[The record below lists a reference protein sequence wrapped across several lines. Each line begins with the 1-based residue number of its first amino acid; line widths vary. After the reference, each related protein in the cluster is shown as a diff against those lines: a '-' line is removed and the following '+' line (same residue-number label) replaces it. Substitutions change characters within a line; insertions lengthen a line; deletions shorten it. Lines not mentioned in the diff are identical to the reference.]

1 MKAIIG
7 FLNSIL
13 SGILNSFKR
22 KQDKHQEVS
31 QVSWLSWLFSPHV
44 WRKRLLELPDN
55 LRIAALTAWR
65 DKERGL
71 AVFAGVFLASLVITL
86 VLIYGVGL
94 SQAFLKES
102 VEQTVFDSKIEFKSA
117 PEQGTTGWTN
127 DTAILQGMCD
137 EVVLK
142 AEFNDCTLVLGKSG
156 LHSEISWGND
166 AAFYASP
173 LFVEQIDSSNTDHK
187 WDTGDLWKYEYTTG
201 PPVVNIR
208 AISFLGPEAFDGV
221 LAERLSKNIIYE
233 MGEWKTH
240 EEVNSQRGIY
250 IPLDIASSAGAQVGD
265 NLDTLT
271 FTYTYERSLP
281 GGIEDEDCPGEIIEG
296 EEYRLMYCQ
305 VPMSIQNVT
314 ILGIYEP
321 WPQGNPVL
329 AANPIYTTW
338 TLLTEEQQITLI
350 DKDHVYLGIT
360 VDRSLL
366 PTSSISAA
374 EDWLEVITNDMQKQ
388 TYDDGNVKIFYVD
401 IISGTILWLEF
412 VLGFVQVFDYILMIP
427 VVILSLYL
435 LIYGLELSLEQRRRE
450 ISIHRSIGA
459 TADKLKGMVL
469 FELFVIS
476 SVAWVGGYL
485 LAFFSV
491 PIILSSVG
499 FMQFESLDIDIN
511 PALSFWATAFTI
523 LATLGLAL
531 IFGRSRTKAFLE
543 MEIDEGVK
551 KTAQAGKPRTWL
563 HIIMLLIGGL
573 GALDTYQE
581 LTTGGTGIISNWFLG
596 GLINIF
602 GPFLLWIGGALLLSR
617 LGAYGPKIMLFF
629 FKKTRLLSDVKR
641 GLQNTGSEES
651 TTRLSLIML
660 LTLSIVTLA
669 AVQGY
674 TGSLVD
680 ERTADL
686 EIGSDIKVYSTEPL
700 TSKQVE
706 QAITNISSKD
716 ISVNA
721 ITVPM
726 ISLKSED
733 GTNVNAYVL
742 MNESADA
749 LKWFPQAIPGDD
761 IPSAMTAYQSGGF
774 SAGPDVAFTLDLDG
788 SGRFGDSEDILYKE
802 SSKESKIMTFT
813 WEKTDII
820 LTNIDPNSSIDEA
833 EVLEYYV
840 EIMDRNWSKLD
851 LAGEDLSNRN
861 FTRTDFSNS
870 DLSGVN
876 FANADLT
883 EAFFFNVDLSGANLT
898 GAKLTNAVFVGIL
911 PQNIVDIDLTN
922 TNLSGAF
929 QYGAINLTNLKLDG
943 AICPDRTTQNESN
956 NCTSGFSEAPTP
968 LLEPVFFPASF
979 EVQITPYQTS
989 IRYIGI
995 HEFIPGVATNDMSNY
1010 LIINEKAFRELKGN
1024 QDVNNLRATTW
1035 IIDVDGLNNKE
1046 LQVLGLLIAADS
1058 RFEGADDWET
1068 SHENVERNGGII
1080 FGTQGLFTL
1089 QYLVAS
1095 VAAIASAFVF
1105 LSLVLN
1111 QKKKELA
1118 ILQAVGASPN
1128 QIIRLVLFEI
1138 LSIVVFSMVLGIMLG
1153 MGLALSFNGFFN
1165 IFGFL
1170 FQLFTGT
1177 GEDAVISRVLQ
1188 WPWWVITQVTLG
1200 VLAVVVIALVL
1211 TTRRALRA
1219 DLAIV
1224 LKGE

>member
-1 MKAIIG
+1 MSSLDI
-7 FLNSIL
+7 
-13 SGILNSFKR
+13 
-22 KQDKHQEVS
+22 
-31 QVSWLSWLFSPHV
+31 SWTSWLFSPYV
-44 WRKRLLELPDN
+44 WKKRLLDLPDN
-55 LRIAALTAWR
+55 LRIATLTSLR

-94 SQAFLKES
+94 SQAFLEES
-102 VEQTVFDSKIEFKSA
+102 IDQTVFDSKIEFKSA
-117 PEQGTTGWTN
+117 PEQGATGWTN
-127 DTAILQGMCD
+127 DTAVLQQMCD
-137 EVVLK
+137 EVVLRD
-142 AEFNDCTLVLGKSG
+142 EFNDCTLILGKSG

-173 LFVEQIDSSNTDHK
+173 LFMDSIESSDVEKK
-187 WDTGDLWKYEYTTG
+187 WDTEDLWDYEYTTG

-221 LAERLSKNIIYE
+221 LAERLSENIIYE

-250 IPLDIASSAGAQVGD
+250 IPLDIASASGAEVGD
-265 NLDTLT
+265 NLDSLT

-281 GGIEDEDCPGEIIEG
+281 GAMEEEDCPGEIIQG

-305 VPMSIQNVT
+305 VKMKLENVT

-338 TLLTEEQQITLI
+338 TLLSDEQQITLI

-374 EDWLEVITNDMQKQ
+374 EDWLDATSNDMQKQ
-388 TYDDGNVKIFYVD
+388 TYDNGNVKIFYVD

-476 SVAWVGGYL
+476 SVAWVAGYI

-499 FMQFESLDIDIN
+499 FMQFESLDVDIN
-511 PALSFWATAFTI
+511 PILSFGATLFTI

-531 IFGRSRTKAFLE
+531 LFGRSRTKAFLE

-551 KTAQAGKPRTWL
+551 KTAQAGKPKTWL
-563 HIIMLLIGGL
+563 HVIMLLIGTL
-573 GALDTYQE
+573 GAIDTYQE
-581 LTTGGTGIISNWFLG
+581 LTTGGSGIISNWFVG

-602 GPFLLWIGGALLLSR
+602 GPFMLWIGGALLLSR

-629 FKKTRLLSDVKR
+629 FKKTPLLSDVKR
-641 GLQNTGSEES
+641 GLQNTGSSES

-686 EIGSDIKVYSTEPL
+686 QVGSDIKIYSTEPM
-700 TSKQVE
+700 TSTEIEEAVV
-706 QAITNISSKD
+706 NLSSND
-716 ISVNA
+716 IAVNA

-726 ISLKSED
+726 ISLEAED
-733 GTNVNAYVL
+733 GTDANAYVL
-742 MNESADA
+742 MDGSENI
-749 LKWFPQAIPGDD
+749 LKWFPQAIPGKD
-761 IPSAMTAYQSGGF
+761 ISEALAAYENGGF
-774 SAGPDVAFTLDLDG
+774 SAGPDMAFSLDLEG
-788 SGRFGDSEDILYKE
+788 SGRFGDSADQLYNEGDKE
-802 SSKESKIMTFT
+802 SEVMNFT

-820 LTNIDPNSSIDEA
+820 LSNIDPNSTIDPAEA
-833 EVLEYYV
+833 LEEY
-840 EIMDRNWSKLD
+840 IGFMDRNWSNLD
-851 LAGEDLSNRN
+851 LSGQDLTNRN
-861 FTRTDFSNS
+861 FTKTDFS
-870 DLSGVN
+870 
-876 FANADLT
+876 
-883 EAFFFNVDLSGANLT
+883 
-898 GAKLTNAVFVGIL
+898 
-911 PQNIVDIDLTN
+911 N
-922 TNLSGAF
+922 TNLSGANLANVDLSESLF
-929 QYGAINLTNLKLDG
+929 FNVDLREANLTGANLTNTIFGISPENIENIDLTNANLTGAFEYGVINLSNLKLDG
-943 AICPDRTTQNESN
+943 AVCPDATAQNESN
-956 NCTSGFSEAPTP
+956 NCLSGFSEEPTP
-968 LLEPVFFPASF
+968 LLAPIFFPASIDI
-979 EVQITPYQTS
+979 QITPYQTS
-989 IRYIGI
+989 IRYIGV
-995 HEFIPGVATNDMSNY
+995 HEFIPGVATNEMNNY
-1010 LIINEKAFRELKGN
+1010 LIINEQAYRNLVGDQE
-1024 QDVNNLRATTW
+1024 VNNLRATTW
-1035 IIDVDGLNNKE
+1035 IVDIDGLNNDE
-1046 LQVLGLLIAADS
+1046 LQVLSLLIAADS

-1089 QYLVAS
+1089 QYIVAS
-1095 VAAIASAFVF
+1095 AAAIASAFVF

-1118 ILQAVGASPN
+1118 ILQAIGASPN

-1138 LSIVVFSMVLGIMLG
+1138 LSIVFFSMFLGIILG
-1153 MGLALSFNGFFN
+1153 MGLSLAFNGFFN

-1170 FQLFTGT
+1170 FQLFSGT
-1177 GEDAVISRVLQ
+1177 GEDAVISRILQ

-1200 VLAVVVIALVL
+1200 VMTVVVIALVL
-1211 TTRRALRA
+1211 TTRRALKA
-1219 DLAIV
+1219 DLAVV

>member
-1 MKAIIG
+1 MSS
-7 FLNSIL
+7 L
-13 SGILNSFKR
+13 
-22 KQDKHQEVS
+22 
-31 QVSWLSWLFSPHV
+31 VSWLSRVRGLKLFWQGLAAFRLVRLFSPYV
-44 WRKRLLELPDN
+44 WKKRLLDLPDN
-55 LRIAALTAWR
+55 LRIATLTSWR

-94 SQAFLKES
+94 SQAFLEES
-102 VEQTVFDSKIEFKSA
+102 IEQTVFDSKIEFKSA
-117 PEQGTTGWTN
+117 PEQGATGWTN
-127 DTAILQGMCD
+127 DTTVLQQMCD
-137 EVVLK
+137 DVVLRE
-142 AEFNDCTLVLGKSG
+142 EFNDCTLVLGKSG

-173 LFVEQIDSSNTDHK
+173 LFMKEIESSNEDSK
-187 WDTGDLWKYEYTTG
+187 WDTEDLWDYEYTTG

-221 LAERLSKNIIYE
+221 LAERISENIIYE

-240 EEVNSQRGIY
+240 EEVNNQRGIY
-250 IPLDIASSAGAQVGD
+250 IPLDIASTAGAKVGD

-271 FTYTYERSLP
+271 FTYTYERGLP
-281 GGIEDEDCPGEIIEG
+281 GTMEDEDCPGEIIEG

-305 VPMSIQNVT
+305 VEMSLQNVT

-338 TLLTEEQQITLI
+338 TLLSEEQQITLI

-374 EDWLEVITNDMQKQ
+374 EDWLDLISNDMQKQ
-388 TYDDGNVKIFYVD
+388 TYDEGNVKIFYVD

-459 TADKLKGMVL
+459 TADRLKGMVL

-476 SVAWVGGYL
+476 SVAWIAGYI

-499 FMQFESLDIDIN
+499 FMQFESLDVDIN
-511 PALSFWATAFTI
+511 PVLSFGATFFTI

-531 IFGRSRTKAFLE
+531 LFGRSRTQRFLE

-551 KTAQAGKPRTWL
+551 KTSQSGKPRTWL
-563 HIIMLLIGGL
+563 HLLMLFVGTL
-573 GALDTYQE
+573 GAIDTYQE

-602 GPFLLWIGGALLLSR
+602 GPFMLWIGGALLLSR
-617 LGAYGPKIMLFF
+617 LGAYGPKMMLFF
-629 FKKTRLLSDVKR
+629 FKRTPLLSDVKR
-641 GLQNTGSEES
+641 GLQNTGSSES

-686 EIGSDIKVYSTEPL
+686 QIGSDIKIYSTEPM
-700 TSKQVE
+700 TSREIEEAVL
-706 QAITNISSKD
+706 NLSSKD
-716 ISVNA
+716 IEVKA
-721 ITVPM
+721 LTVPM
-726 ISLKSED
+726 ISLESED
-733 GTNVNAYVL
+733 GTDASAYVL
-742 MNESADA
+742 MNGSGDI
-749 LKWFPQAIPGDD
+749 LKWFPQAIPGKD
-761 IPSAMTAYQSGGF
+761 IPEAISAYENGGF
-774 SAGPDVAFTLDLDG
+774 SAGPDMAFSLDLEG
-788 SGRFGDSEDILYKE
+788 SGRFGDSVDRLYKE
-802 SSKESKIMTFT
+802 GDKESEVMNFT
-813 WEKTDII
+813 WEKTIPVFP
-820 LTNIDPNSSIDEA
+820 NGDPNSTIDPSDA
-833 EVLEYYV
+833 LDNYTKLLE
-840 EIMDRNWSKLD
+840 RNWSNLD
-851 LAGEDLSNRN
+851 LSGQDLSNRN
-861 FTRTDFSNS
+861 FSKTDFSNT

-876 FANADLT
+876 FFNANLE
-883 EAFFFNVDLSGANLT
+883 EAFFYLANLEGANFTGANLV
-898 GAKLTNAVFVGIL
+898 NAVFLLESDKVEG
-911 PQNIVDIDLTN
+911 VDFSN
-922 TNLSGAF
+922 TNLTGTVEF
-929 QYGAINLTNLKLDG
+929 GAINLSNLKLDG
-943 AICPDRTTQNESN
+943 AVCPDGNLQNENN
-956 NCTSGFSEAPTP
+956 NCLSGFSENPTP
-968 LLEPVFFPASF
+968 LLESVILPTSIDFQTTQY
-979 EVQITPYQTS
+979 ETP
-989 IRYIGI
+989 IRYIGV
-995 HEFIPGVATNDMSNY
+995 HEFIPGVATNEMNNY
-1010 LIINEKAFRELKGN
+1010 LIINEQAYRNLVGDQE
-1024 QDVNNLRATTW
+1024 VNNLRATTW
-1035 IIDVDGLNNKE
+1035 IVDIDGLNNDE
-1046 LQVLGLLIAADS
+1046 LQVLALLIASDS
-1058 RFEGADDWET
+1058 KFEGADDWET

-1089 QYLVAS
+1089 QYIVAS
-1095 VAAIASAFVF
+1095 AAAIASAFVF

-1118 ILQAVGASPN
+1118 ILQAIGASPN

-1138 LSIVVFSMVLGIMLG
+1138 LSIVFFSMILGIILG
-1153 MGLALSFNGFFN
+1153 MGLSLAFNGFFN

-1170 FQLFTGT
+1170 FQLFSGT
-1177 GEDAVISRVLQ
+1177 GEEAVISRILQ

-1200 VLAVVVIALVL
+1200 VMTVVVIALVL

-1219 DLAIV
+1219 DLAVV

>member
-1 MKAIIG
+1 MSASEVTWIQWFFSITVWKER
-7 FLNSIL
+7 FLGL
-13 SGILNSFKR
+13 QKR
-22 KQDKHQEVS
+22 FLD
-31 QVSWLSWLFSPHV
+31 
-44 WRKRLLELPDN
+44 LPDN
-55 LRIAALTAWR
+55 LRIATLTSWR

-94 SQAFLKES
+94 SQAFLEES
-102 VEQTVFDSKIEFKSA
+102 IEETVFDSKIEFKSA
-117 PEQGTTGWTN
+117 PEQGASGWTN
-127 DTAILQGMCD
+127 DTAVLQQMCD
-137 EVVLK
+137 EVVLRK
-142 AEFNDCTLVLGKSG
+142 EFNDCTLVLGKSG
-156 LHSEISWGND
+156 IHSEISWGND

-173 LFVEQIDSSNTDHK
+173 LFMESIESSEQDRK
-187 WDTGDLWKYEYTTG
+187 WDTEELWDYEYTTG

-221 LAERLSKNIIYE
+221 LAERLSENIIYE
-233 MGEWKTH
+233 MGEWKSH
-240 EEVNSQRGIY
+240 EEVDNERGIFV
-250 IPLDIASSAGAQVGD
+250 PLDIASAAGAEVGD
-265 NLDTLT
+265 NLDSLT
-271 FTYTYERSLP
+271 FTYTHERGLP
-281 GGIEDEDCPGEIIEG
+281 GTMEDEDCPGKIIEG

-305 VPMSIQNVT
+305 VEMKLENVT

-338 TLLTEEQQITLI
+338 TLLSDEQQITLI
-350 DKDHVYLGIT
+350 DKDHVYLGVT

-374 EDWLEVITNDMQKQ
+374 EDWLDAISNDMQKQ
-388 TYDDGNVKIFYVD
+388 TYDNGNVKIFYVD

-476 SVAWVGGYL
+476 SVAWVAGYI

-499 FMQFESLDIDIN
+499 FMQFETLDVDIS
-511 PALSFWATAFTI
+511 PVLSFGATFFTI

-531 IFGRSRTKAFLE
+531 LFGRSRTQKFLE

-551 KTAQAGKPRTWL
+551 KTAESGKPRTWL
-563 HIIMLLIGGL
+563 HVIMLFIGTL
-573 GALDTYQE
+573 GAIDTYQE

-602 GPFLLWIGGALLLSR
+602 GPFMLWIGGALLLSR

-629 FKKTRLLSDVKR
+629 FKRTPLLSDVKR
-641 GLQNTGSEES
+641 GLQNTGSSES

-686 EIGSDIKVYSTEPL
+686 QIGSDIKIYSTEPM
-700 TSKQVE
+700 TSSEIE
-706 QAITNISSKD
+706 QAVQNISSKD
-716 ISVNA
+716 ITVKA
-721 ITVPM
+721 LTVPM
-726 ISLKSED
+726 IALESED
-733 GTNVNAYVL
+733 GTDANAYVL
-742 MNESADA
+742 MNGSGDI
-749 LKWFPQAIPGDD
+749 LKWFPQAIPGKD
-761 IPSAMTAYQSGGF
+761 ISKAIAAYENVGF
-774 SAGPDVAFTLDLDG
+774 SAGPDMAFSLDLEG
-788 SGRFGDSEDILYKE
+788 SGRFGDSNDVLYEAGDKE
-802 SSKESKIMTFT
+802 SETINFT
-813 WEKTDII
+813 WEFKN
-820 LTNIDPNSSIDEA
+820 LVPTNLDPNSTMSVEEA
-833 EVLEYYV
+833 FEYYTN
-840 EIMDRNWSKLD
+840 IMDRNWSNIN
-851 LAGEDLSNRN
+851 LAEQDLSNRN
-861 FTRTDFSNS
+861 FSRTDFSNTN
-870 DLSGVN
+870 LSGVN
-876 FANADLT
+876 FANSDLSESLFYNVELGSANFAGADLRNT
-883 EAFFFNVDLSGANLT
+883 IFVVNEANL
-898 GAKLTNAVFVGIL
+898 ANINFTNANLNGSFSYF
-911 PQNIVDIDLTN
+911 PTN
-922 TNLSGAF
+922 FTNPNF
-929 QYGAINLTNLKLDG
+929 QG
-943 AICPDRTTQNESN
+943 AICPDGTSHNENN
-956 NCTSGFSEAPTP
+956 NCETGFSTEPTP
-968 LLEPVFFPASF
+968 LLLPVYFPAKF
-979 EVQITPYQTS
+979 EEQITTYQTS
-989 IRYIGI
+989 MRYIGI
-995 HEFIPGVATNDMSNY
+995 HEFIPGVATNDMNNY
-1010 LIINEKAFRELKGN
+1010 LIINEQSYRALVGDQFV
-1024 QDVNNLRATTW
+1024 DNLRAQTW
-1035 IIDVDGLNNKE
+1035 IVDVDGISNDD
-1046 LQVLGLLIAADS
+1046 LQVLTLLIAADS

-1068 SHENVERNGGII
+1068 THESVERNGGII

-1095 VAAIASAFVF
+1095 AAAIASAFVF

-1118 ILQAVGASPN
+1118 ILQAIGASPN

-1138 LSIVVFSMVLGIMLG
+1138 LSIVFFSMILGVILG
-1153 MGLALSFNGFFN
+1153 MGLSLAFNGFFN

-1170 FQLFTGT
+1170 FQLFSGT
-1177 GEDAVISRVLQ
+1177 GEEAVISRILQ

-1200 VLAVVVIALVL
+1200 VMTVVVIALVF

-1219 DLAIV
+1219 DLAVV

>member
-1 MKAIIG
+1 MSA
-7 FLNSIL
+7 L
-13 SGILNSFKR
+13 
-22 KQDKHQEVS
+22 ET
-31 QVSWLSWLFSPHV
+31 SWTSWLFSPYV
-44 WRKRLLELPDN
+44 WRKRLLDLPDN
-55 LRIAALTAWR
+55 LRIAALTSWR

-94 SQAFLKES
+94 SQAFLEES
-102 VEQTVFDSKIEFKSA
+102 IEQTVFDSKIEFKSA
-117 PEQGTTGWTN
+117 PEQGATGWTN
-127 DTAILQGMCD
+127 DTAVLQQMCD
-137 EVVLK
+137 EVILRE
-142 AEFNDCTLVLGKSG
+142 EFNDCTLVLGKSG

-173 LFVEQIDSSNTDHK
+173 LFMDNIESSNADRK
-187 WDTGDLWKYEYTTG
+187 WNTEDLWNYEYTTG
-201 PPVVNIR
+201 PPVVNVR

-221 LAERLSKNIIYE
+221 LAERLSENIIYE
-233 MGEWKTH
+233 MGEWETH
-240 EEVNSQRGIY
+240 EEVNNQRGIY
-250 IPLDIASSAGAQVGD
+250 IPLDIASAAGAEVGD
-265 NLDTLT
+265 NLNSLT

-281 GGIEDEDCPGEIIEG
+281 GAMEDEDCPGEIIEG

-305 VPMSIQNVT
+305 VKMTLDNVT
-314 ILGIYEP
+314 ILGVYEP

-338 TLLTEEQQITLI
+338 TLLSDEQQITLI

-374 EDWLEVITNDMQKQ
+374 ENWLDATSNDMQKQ
-388 TYDDGNVKIFYVD
+388 TYDNGNVKIFYVD

-476 SVAWVGGYL
+476 SVAWVGGYI

-499 FMQFESLDIDIN
+499 FMQFETLDVDIN
-511 PALSFWATAFTI
+511 PVLSFGSTLFTI

-531 IFGRSRTKAFLE
+531 LFGRTRTKTFLE

-563 HIIMLLIGGL
+563 HVIMLFIGTL
-573 GALDTYQE
+573 GAIDTYQE
-581 LTTGGTGIISNWFLG
+581 LTTGGSGIISNWFLG

-602 GPFLLWIGGALLLSR
+602 GPFMLWIGGALLLSR

-629 FKKTRLLSDVKR
+629 FKRTPLLSDVKR
-641 GLQNTGSEES
+641 GLQNTGSSES

-686 EIGSDIKVYSTEPL
+686 QVGSDIKIYSTEPM
-700 TSKQVE
+700 TSVE
-706 QAITNISSKD
+706 IEEAVVNLSSKD
-716 ISVNA
+716 ITANA
-721 ITVPM
+721 LTVPM
-726 ISLKSED
+726 ISLESED
-733 GTNVNAYVL
+733 GTDANAYVL
-742 MNESADA
+742 MNGSENL
-749 LKWFPQAIPGDD
+749 LKWFPQAIPGKD
-761 IPSAMTAYQSGGF
+761 ISEAIADYENGGF
-774 SAGPDVAFTLDLDG
+774 SAGPDMAFSLDLEG
-788 SGRFGDSEDILYKE
+788 SGRFGDPADKLYKE
-802 SSKESKIMTFT
+802 GDKESEVMNFT
-813 WEKTDII
+813 WEKTEII
-820 LTNIDPNSSIDEA
+820 LRNIDPNSTIDPEEA
-833 EVLEYYV
+833 LEEYIGLM
-840 EIMDRNWSKLD
+840 ERNWSNLD
-851 LAGEDLSNRN
+851 LSGQDLTNRN
-861 FTRTDFSNS
+861 FTRTDFSNTN
-870 DLSGVN
+870 LSEAN
-876 FANADLT
+876 FANADLS
-883 EAFFFNVDLSGANLT
+883 ESLFFNVDLRGANFAGADLTNTIFGMSPQNIENIDLTNANLT
-898 GAKLTNAVFVGIL
+898 GAFEYGVI
-911 PQNIVDIDLTN
+911 
-922 TNLSGAF
+922 NLS
-929 QYGAINLTNLKLDG
+929 NLNLNG
-943 AICPDRTTQNESN
+943 AICPDGTAQNETN
-956 NCTSGFSEAPTP
+956 NCITGFSEEPTP
-968 LLEPVFFPASF
+968 LLAPVFFPATF
-979 EVQITPYQTS
+979 DIQITPYQTS

-995 HEFIPGVATNDMSNY
+995 HEFIPGVATNEMNNY
-1010 LIINEKAFRELKGN
+1010 LIINEQAYRNLVGN
-1024 QDVNNLRATTW
+1024 QEVDNLRATTW
-1035 IIDVDGLNNKE
+1035 IVDIDGLNNDD
-1046 LQVLGLLIAADS
+1046 LQVLALLIAADS

-1089 QYLVAS
+1089 QYIVAS
-1095 VAAIASAFVF
+1095 AAAIASAFVF

-1118 ILQAVGASPN
+1118 ILQAIGASPN

-1138 LSIVVFSMVLGIMLG
+1138 LSIVFFSMILGIILG
-1153 MGLALSFNGFFN
+1153 MGLSLAFNGFFN

-1170 FQLFTGT
+1170 FQLFSGT
-1177 GEDAVISRVLQ
+1177 GEEAVISRILQ

-1200 VLAVVVIALVL
+1200 VMTVVVIALVL

-1219 DLAIV
+1219 DLAVV

>member
-1 MKAIIG
+1 MS
-7 FLNSIL
+7 NS
-13 SGILNSFKR
+13 
-22 KQDKHQEVS
+22 E
-31 QVSWLSWLFSPHV
+31 VSWLSWFFSITV
-44 WRKRLLELPDN
+44 WKKRFLGLQKRFLDLPDN
-55 LRIAALTAWR
+55 LRIATLTSWR

-94 SQAFLKES
+94 SQAFLEES
-102 VEQTVFDSKIEFKSA
+102 IEQTVFDSKIEFKSA
-117 PEQGTTGWTN
+117 PEQGASGWTN
-127 DTAILQGMCD
+127 DTAVLQQMCD
-137 EVVLK
+137 EVVLRK
-142 AEFNDCTLVLGKSG
+142 EFNDCTLVLGKSG

-173 LFVEQIDSSNTDHK
+173 LFMEKIETSNLDRK
-187 WDTGDLWKYEYTTG
+187 WDTEDLWDYEYTTG
-201 PPVVNIR
+201 PPVVNVR

-221 LAERLSKNIIYE
+221 LAERLSENIIYE

-250 IPLDIASSAGAQVGD
+250 IPLDIASAASAEVGD
-265 NLDTLT
+265 NIDTLT

-281 GGIEDEDCPGEIIEG
+281 GVMEDEDCPGEIIQG

-305 VPMSIQNVT
+305 VKMSLENVT

-338 TLLTEEQQITLI
+338 TLLSEEQQITLI

-374 EDWLEVITNDMQKQ
+374 EDWLDVISNDMQRE
-388 TYDDGNVKIFYVD
+388 TYDNGNVKIFYVD

-469 FELFVIS
+469 FELFIIS
-476 SVAWVGGYL
+476 SVAWIAGYI

-499 FMQFESLDIDIN
+499 FMQFESLDVDIN
-511 PALSFWATAFTI
+511 PVLSLGATFFTI

-531 IFGRSRTKAFLE
+531 LFGRSRTQKFLE

-551 KTAQAGKPRTWL
+551 KTAQSGKPKTWL
-563 HIIMLLIGGL
+563 HVLMLFVGTL
-573 GALDTYQE
+573 GAIDTYQE

-596 GLINIF
+596 GLVNIF
-602 GPFLLWIGGALLLSR
+602 GPFMLWIGGALLLSR

-629 FKKTRLLSDVKR
+629 FKRTPLLSDVKR
-641 GLQNTGSEES
+641 GLQNTGSSES

-686 EIGSDIKVYSTEPL
+686 QIGSDIKIYSTEPM
-700 TSKQVE
+700 TSSEIEEAVV
-706 QAITNISSKD
+706 NISSKD
-716 ISVNA
+716 ITVKA
-721 ITVPM
+721 LTVPM
-726 ISLKSED
+726 ISLESDD
-733 GTNVNAYVL
+733 GTDANAYVL
-742 MNESADA
+742 MNGSGDV
-749 LKWFPQAIPGDD
+749 LKWFPQAIPGKD
-761 IPSAMTAYQSGGF
+761 IAEAVSAYENGGF
-774 SAGPDVAFTLDLDG
+774 SAGPDMAFALDLEG
-788 SGRFGDSEDILYKE
+788 SGRFGDSNDVLYNSRDKE
-802 SSKESKIMTFT
+802 SEVVNFT
-813 WEKTDII
+813 WEKTEFIPTD
-820 LTNIDPNSSIDEA
+820 IDPNSTMTVEEA
-833 EVLEYYV
+833 FEYYTN
-840 EIMDRNWSKLD
+840 IMDRNWSNVD
-851 LAGEDLSNRN
+851 LSDQDLSNRN
-861 FTRTDFSNS
+861 FSRTDFSNA

-876 FANADLT
+876 FANSNLDESL
-883 EAFFFNVDLSGANLT
+883 FFNVNLREANFT
-898 GAKLTNAVFVGIL
+898 GAS
-911 PQNIVDIDLTN
+911 LTN
-922 TNLSGAF
+922 TIFVVTSDNIANIDFTDANLSGAF
-929 QYGAINLTNLKLDG
+929 SYYPVNLTSPNFEG
-943 AICPDRTTQNESN
+943 ATCPDGSDQNESN
-956 NCTSGFSEAPTP
+956 NCETGFSENPTP
-968 LLEPVFFPASF
+968 LILPVYFPAAF
-979 EVQITPYQTS
+979 EVQVTSYQTS
-989 IRYIGI
+989 IRYIGT
-995 HEFIPGVATNDMSNY
+995 HEFIPGVATNEMNNY
-1010 LIINEKAFRELKGN
+1010 LIINELAYRDLVGN
-1024 QDVNNLRATTW
+1024 QFVNDLRATTW
-1035 IIDVDGLNNKE
+1035 IVDVDGLSNE
-1046 LQVLGLLIAADS
+1046 DLQVLALLIAADS

-1068 SHENVERNGGII
+1068 THEDVERNGGII

-1089 QYLVAS
+1089 QYIVAS
-1095 VAAIASAFVF
+1095 AAAIASAFVF

-1118 ILQAVGASPN
+1118 ILQAIGASPN

-1138 LSIVVFSMVLGIMLG
+1138 LSIVFFSMILGVILG
-1153 MGLALSFNGFFN
+1153 MGLALAFNGFFN

-1170 FQLFTGT
+1170 FQLFSGT
-1177 GEDAVISRVLQ
+1177 GEEAVITRILQ

-1200 VLAVVVIALVL
+1200 VMAVVVIALVF

-1219 DLAIV
+1219 DLAVV

>member
-1 MKAIIG
+1 M
-7 FLNSIL
+7 S
-13 SGILNSFKR
+13 SF
-22 KQDKHQEVS
+22 ET
-31 QVSWLSWLFSPHV
+31 SWTSWLFSPYV
-44 WRKRLLELPDN
+44 WKKRLLDLPDN
-55 LRIAALTAWR
+55 LRIAALTSWR

-94 SQAFLKES
+94 SQAFLEES
-102 VEQTVFDSKIEFKSA
+102 IEQTVFDSKIEFKSA
-117 PEQGTTGWTN
+117 PEQGATGWTN
-127 DTAILQGMCD
+127 DTTVLQQMCD
-137 EVVLK
+137 EVVLRE
-142 AEFNDCTLVLGKSG
+142 EFNDCTLVLGKSG

-173 LFVEQIDSSNTDHK
+173 LFMESIESSNVDKK
-187 WDTGDLWKYEYTTG
+187 WDTEDLWDYEYTTG
-201 PPVVNIR
+201 PPVVNVR

-221 LAERLSKNIIYE
+221 LAERLSENIIYE
-233 MGEWKTH
+233 MGEWRTH
-240 EEVNSQRGIY
+240 EEVNNQRGIY
-250 IPLDIASSAGAQVGD
+250 IPLDIASAAGAEVGD
-265 NLDTLT
+265 NLNSLT

-281 GGIEDEDCPGEIIEG
+281 GAMEEEDCPGEIIEG

-305 VPMSIQNVT
+305 VKMKLDNVT

-338 TLLTEEQQITLI
+338 TLLSEEQQITLI

-366 PTSSISAA
+366 PTSSISAS
-374 EDWLEVITNDMQKQ
+374 ENWLDAISNDMQKQ
-388 TYDDGNVKIFYVD
+388 TYDNGNVKIFYVD

-476 SVAWVGGYL
+476 SVAWVGGYI

-499 FMQFESLDIDIN
+499 FMQFESLDVDIN
-511 PALSFWATAFTI
+511 PILSFGSTLFTI

-531 IFGRSRTKAFLE
+531 LFGRSRTKTFLE

-563 HIIMLLIGGL
+563 HVIMLFIGTL
-573 GALDTYQE
+573 GAIDTYQE
-581 LTTGGTGIISNWFLG
+581 LSTGGSGIISNWFLG

-602 GPFLLWIGGALLLSR
+602 GPFMLWIGGALLLSR

-629 FKKTRLLSDVKR
+629 FKRTPLLADVKR
-641 GLQNTGSEES
+641 GLQNTGSSES

-686 EIGSDIKVYSTEPL
+686 QVGSDIKIYSTEPM
-700 TSKQVE
+700 TSVE
-706 QAITNISSKD
+706 IEEAVVNLSSKD
-716 ISVNA
+716 ITASA
-721 ITVPM
+721 LTVPL
-726 ISLKSED
+726 ISLESED
-733 GTNVNAYVL
+733 GTDANAYVL
-742 MNESADA
+742 MNGSENI
-749 LKWFPQAIPGDD
+749 LKWFPQAIPGKD
-761 IPSAMTAYQSGGF
+761 ISEAITAYEAGGF
-774 SAGPDVAFTLDLDG
+774 SAGPDMAFSLDLEG
-788 SGRFGDSEDILYKE
+788 SGRFGDSTDELYKE
-802 SSKESKIMTFT
+802 EDKESEVMNFT

-820 LTNIDPNSSIDEA
+820 LRNIDPNSTIDPEEA
-833 EVLEYYV
+833 LEEYI
-840 EIMDRNWSKLD
+840 ELMERNWSNLD
-851 LAGEDLSNRN
+851 LSDQDLTNRN
-861 FTRTDFSNS
+861 FTRTDFSNTNLS
-870 DLSGVN
+870 GANLANVDLSES
-876 FANADLT
+876 L
-883 EAFFFNVDLSGANLT
+883 FFNVNLRGANLSGANLT
-898 GAKLTNAVFVGIL
+898 NVVIGMS
-911 PQNIVDIDLTN
+911 PQNMENIDLTN
-922 TNLSGAF
+922 ANLLGAFEYGVIDLSNLSIEGVM
-929 QYGAINLTNLKLDG
+929 
-943 AICPDRTTQNESN
+943 CPDGTAQNESN
-956 NCTSGFSEAPTP
+956 NCITGFSEDPTP
-968 LLEPVFFPASF
+968 LLAPVFFPASF
-979 EVQITPYQTS
+979 DIQITPYETS

-995 HEFIPGVATNDMSNY
+995 HEFIPGVATNEMNNY
-1010 LIINEKAFRELKGN
+1010 LIINEQAYRNLVGN
-1024 QDVNNLRATTW
+1024 QEVDNLRATTW
-1035 IIDVDGLNNKE
+1035 IVDIDGLNNDE
-1046 LQVLGLLIAADS
+1046 LQVLALLIAADS

-1089 QYLVAS
+1089 QYIVAS
-1095 VAAIASAFVF
+1095 AAAIASAFVF

-1118 ILQAVGASPN
+1118 ILQAIGASPN

-1138 LSIVVFSMVLGIMLG
+1138 LSIVFFSMILGIILG
-1153 MGLALSFNGFFN
+1153 MGLSLAFNGFFN

-1170 FQLFTGT
+1170 FQLFSGT
-1177 GEDAVISRVLQ
+1177 GEEAVISRILQ

-1200 VLAVVVIALVL
+1200 VMTVVVIALVL

-1219 DLAIV
+1219 DLAVV

>member
-1 MKAIIG
+1 MR
-7 FLNSIL
+7 SP
-13 SGILNSFKR
+13 
-22 KQDKHQEVS
+22 EVT
-31 QVSWLSWLFSPHV
+31 WLSWFFSLSV
-44 WRKRLLELPDN
+44 WRRRFSSLKKKVLDLPDN
-55 LRIAALTAWR
+55 LRIATLTSWR

-94 SQAFLKES
+94 SQAFLEES
-102 VEQTVFDSKIEFKSA
+102 IEQTVFDSKIEFKSA
-117 PEQGTTGWTN
+117 PEQGASGWTN
-127 DTAILQGMCD
+127 DTAVLQQMCQ
-137 EVVLK
+137 EVVLRK
-142 AEFNDCTLVLGKSG
+142 EFNDCTLVLGKSG
-156 LHSEISWGND
+156 LHSEIGWGND

-173 LFVEQIDSSNTDHK
+173 LFMESVESTDSDRR
-187 WDTGDLWKYEYTTG
+187 WDTEELWDYEYTTG
-201 PPVVNIR
+201 PPVVNVR

-221 LAERLSKNIIYE
+221 LAERLSENIIYE
-233 MGEWKTH
+233 MGEWKAH
-240 EEVNSQRGIY
+240 DEVNNERGIY
-250 IPLDIASSAGAQVGD
+250 IPLDIASAAGAEVGD
-265 NLDTLT
+265 NLDSLT

-281 GGIEDEDCPGEIIEG
+281 GAMEDEDCPGKIIEG

-305 VPMSIQNVT
+305 VKMTLENVT

-338 TLLTEEQQITLI
+338 TLLSKEQQITLI
-350 DKDHVYLGIT
+350 DKDHVYLGIA

-374 EDWLEVITNDMQKQ
+374 ETWLDTISNDMQKQ
-388 TYDDGNVKIFYVD
+388 TYDNGNVKIFYVD

-476 SVAWVGGYL
+476 SAAWVGGYI
-485 LAFFSV
+485 LAFFAV

-499 FMQFESLDIDIN
+499 FMQFERLDIDIN
-511 PALSFWATAFTI
+511 PVLSFGATFFTI

-531 IFGRSRTKAFLE
+531 LFGRSRTQKFLE

-551 KTAQAGKPRTWL
+551 KNAQSGKPRTWL
-563 HIIMLLIGGL
+563 HVIMLFIGTL
-573 GALDTYQE
+573 GAIDTYQE

-596 GLINIF
+596 GLVNIF
-602 GPFLLWIGGALLLSR
+602 GPFMLWIGGALLLSR

-629 FKKTRLLSDVKR
+629 FKRTPLLSDVKR
-641 GLQNTGSEES
+641 GLQNTGSSES

-686 EIGSDIKVYSTEPL
+686 QIGSDIKIYSTEPM
-700 TSKQVE
+700 TSSE
-706 QAITNISSKD
+706 IEDAILNISSKD
-716 ISVNA
+716 ISVKA
-721 ITVPM
+721 LTVPM
-726 ISLKSED
+726 ISLESED
-733 GTNVNAYVL
+733 GTDANAFVL
-742 MNESADA
+742 MNGSERI
-749 LKWFPQAIPGDD
+749 LKWFPQAIPGED
-761 IPSAMTAYQSGGF
+761 IPEAISAYENGGF
-774 SAGPDVAFTLDLDG
+774 SAGPDMAFSLDLEG
-788 SGRFGDSEDILYKE
+788 SGRFGNPEDKLYNTGDSE
-802 SSKESKIMTFT
+802 SVVMNFT
-813 WEKTDII
+813 WEKIDIV
-820 LTNIDPNSSIDEA
+820 LTNIDPNSTMSVEEA
-833 EVLEYYV
+833 FDYYTN
-840 EIMDRNWSKLD
+840 IMDRNWSNID
-851 LAGEDLSNRN
+851 LSNQDLSNRN
-861 FTRTDFSNS
+861 FSRTDFSNT

-876 FANADLT
+876 FANSILDESL
-883 EAFFFNVDLSGANLT
+883 FFNVDLREVNFT
-898 GAKLTNAVFVGIL
+898 GASLTNTIFVVT
-911 PQNIVDIDLTN
+911 PQNIANIDFTN
-922 TNLSGAF
+922 ANISGAF
-929 QYGAINLTNLKLDG
+929 SYYPVNFTSPKFEGAT
-943 AICPDRTTQNESN
+943 CPDGTIQNETN
-956 NCTSGFSEAPTP
+956 NCDTGFSEDPTP
-968 LLEPVFFPASF
+968 LLLPVYFPASF
-979 EVQITPYQTS
+979 EVETSSYQTS
-989 IRYIGI
+989 MRYIGI
-995 HEFIPGVATNDMSNY
+995 HEFIPGVATNEMNNY
-1010 LIINEKAFRELKGN
+1010 LIINEQAYR
-1024 QDVNNLRATTW
+1024 NLVGDQEVDNLTATTW
-1035 IIDVDGLNNKE
+1035 IVDVDGLNNDE
-1046 LQVLGLLIAADS
+1046 LQVLALLIAADS

-1095 VAAIASAFVF
+1095 AAAIASAFVF

-1118 ILQAVGASPN
+1118 ILQAIGASPS

-1138 LSIVVFSMVLGIMLG
+1138 LSIVFFSMILGIMLG
-1153 MGLALSFNGFFN
+1153 MGLSLAFNGFFN

-1170 FQLFTGT
+1170 FQLFSGT
-1177 GEDAVISRVLQ
+1177 GEEAVISRILQ

-1200 VLAVVVIALVL
+1200 VMTVVVIALVF

-1219 DLAIV
+1219 DLAVV

>member
-1 MKAIIG
+1 MSS
-7 FLNSIL
+7 L
-13 SGILNSFKR
+13 
-22 KQDKHQEVS
+22 D
-31 QVSWLSWLFSPHV
+31 VSWTSWLFSPYV
-44 WRKRLLELPDN
+44 WKKRLLDLPDN
-55 LRIAALTAWR
+55 LRIAMLTSWR

-94 SQAFLKES
+94 SQAFLEES
-102 VEQTVFDSKIEFKSA
+102 IDQTVFDSKIEFKSA
-117 PEQGTTGWTN
+117 PEQGATGWTN
-127 DTAILQGMCD
+127 DTAVLQQMCD
-137 EVVLK
+137 EVVLRE
-142 AEFNDCTLVLGKSG
+142 EFNDCTLVLGKSG

-173 LFVEQIDSSNTDHK
+173 LFMDSIESSDVEKKWNTE
-187 WDTGDLWKYEYTTG
+187 DLWDYEYTTG

-221 LAERLSKNIIYE
+221 LAERLSENIIYE

-250 IPLDIASSAGAQVGD
+250 IPLDIASAAGAEVGD
-265 NLDTLT
+265 NLDSLT
-271 FTYTYERSLP
+271 FTYTYERGLP
-281 GGIEDEDCPGEIIEG
+281 GTMEEEDCPGEIIQG

-305 VPMSIQNVT
+305 VKMKLENVT

-338 TLLTEEQQITLI
+338 TLLSDEQQITLI

-374 EDWLEVITNDMQKQ
+374 EDWLDATSNDMQKQ
-388 TYDDGNVKIFYVD
+388 TYDNGNVKIFYVD

-459 TADKLKGMVL
+459 TAEKLKGMVL

-476 SVAWVGGYL
+476 SVAWVAGYV

-499 FMQFESLDIDIN
+499 FMQFESLDVDIN
-511 PALSFWATAFTI
+511 PILSFGATLFTI

-531 IFGRSRTKAFLE
+531 LFGRSRTKAFLE

-551 KTAQAGKPRTWL
+551 KTAQAGKPKTWL
-563 HIIMLLIGGL
+563 HVIMLLIGTL
-573 GALDTYQE
+573 GAIDTYQE
-581 LTTGGTGIISNWFLG
+581 LTTGGSGIISNWFVG

-602 GPFLLWIGGALLLSR
+602 GPFMLWIGGALLLSR

-629 FKKTRLLSDVKR
+629 FKKTPLLSDVKR
-641 GLQNTGSEES
+641 GLQNTGSSES

-686 EIGSDIKVYSTEPL
+686 QIGSDIKIYSTEPM
-700 TSKQVE
+700 TSTEIEDAVV
-706 QAITNISSKD
+706 NLSSND

-726 ISLKSED
+726 ISLESED
-733 GTNVNAYVL
+733 GTDAKAYVL
-742 MNESADA
+742 MNGSENI
-749 LKWFPQAIPGDD
+749 LKWFPQAIPGKD
-761 IPSAMTAYQSGGF
+761 ISEALDAYENGGF
-774 SAGPDVAFTLDLDG
+774 SAGPDIAFSLDLEG
-788 SGRFGDSEDILYKE
+788 SGRFGDSADQLYKE
-802 SSKESKIMTFT
+802 GNKESELMNFT
-813 WEKTDII
+813 WEKTEII
-820 LTNIDPNSSIDEA
+820 LNNIDPNSTIDPAEA
-833 EVLEYYV
+833 LEEY
-840 EIMDRNWSKLD
+840 IGLMDRNWSNLD
-851 LAGEDLSNRN
+851 LSGQDLTNRN
-861 FTRTDFSNS
+861 FTRTDFSNTN
-870 DLSGVN
+870 LSG
-876 FANADLT
+876 ANLANVDLT
-883 EAFFFNVDLSGANLT
+883 ESLFFNVDLRGANLT
-898 GAKLTNAVFVGIL
+898 GANLTNTIFGMS
-911 PQNIVDIDLTN
+911 PENIEDIDLTN
-922 TNLSGAF
+922 SNLTGAFEYGVINLS
-929 QYGAINLTNLKLDG
+929 NLKLDG
-943 AICPDRTTQNESN
+943 AVCPDGIDQNESN
-956 NCTSGFSEAPTP
+956 NCLSGFSEEPTP
-968 LLEPVFFPASF
+968 LLAPVFFPAS
-979 EVQITPYQTS
+979 VDIQITPYQTS

-995 HEFIPGVATNDMSNY
+995 HEFIPGVATNEMNNY
-1010 LIINEKAFRELKGN
+1010 LIINEEAYRSLVGDQE
-1024 QDVNNLRATTW
+1024 VNNLRATTW
-1035 IIDVDGLNNKE
+1035 IVDIDGLNNDE
-1046 LQVLGLLIAADS
+1046 LQVLALLIAADS

-1089 QYLVAS
+1089 QYIVAS
-1095 VAAIASAFVF
+1095 AAAIASAFVF

-1118 ILQAVGASPN
+1118 ILQAIGASPN

-1138 LSIVVFSMVLGIMLG
+1138 LSIVFFSMFLGIILG
-1153 MGLALSFNGFFN
+1153 MGLSLAFNGFFN

-1170 FQLFTGT
+1170 FQLFSGT
-1177 GEDAVISRVLQ
+1177 GEDAVISRILQ

-1200 VLAVVVIALVL
+1200 VMTVVVIALVL
-1211 TTRRALRA
+1211 TTRRALKA
-1219 DLAIV
+1219 DLAVV